1 MLGDHGYATFAL
13 GKWHLAPMIECSA
26 AGPHDNWPLQK
37 GFDRFY
43 GFLNGETD
51 QFHPEL
57 TYDNHP
63 IDPPGDPATGYHVSE
78 DLVDHAIEFVSDL
91 RGARPDRPFFTY
103 LAFGATHAPHQAP
116 PEYLAKYRGRF
127 DEGWDVA
134 RDEWFGRQQ
143 AMGIVPE
150 GTELAPRNFG
160 VQAWDDL
167 SDNQRLFACRLQE
180 AFAAFLDHTDAQI
193 GRFVDYLEAIG
204 ELDNTVFVVFSD
216 NGASQEGGAEGVM
229 NEFQW
234 FNGFPEDVDH
244 IVAERLDD
252 IGGPHSHTNYPWG
265 WAQAGNTPLKWYK
278 QNTFGGGVRDP
289 LVVHWPDGIADR
301 GGVRHQ
307 FCHVV
312 DLAPTFFEVLGIE
325 PPDERR
331 GVDQLPVAGTSLA
344 YTWAEPEAPTRKTVQ
359 YFEQMGHRGIWQ
371 DGWKAVTYHW
381 KGTPFADDK
390 WELYHLDEDF
400 SESRNLAETHPEKL
414 AELIDLWWAEAE
426 AHGVPPLDD
435 RTIELFASAP
445 RPGTPHATT
454 TYVYRPPV
462 AHLPS
467 DVSPRLGGRPYTI
480 TADIERASADEGGV
494 IVAMGSHAAGYSFF
508 LKDGRLGFDYN
519 DFGNHTV
526 LTADRD
532 VPLGRL
538 PVAVRFTR
546 EEEGAGTFTLL
557 VDDVAVAS
565 SPIPR
570 RVRIFGSMGLD
581 VGRDG
586 LSPVS
591 EQYEGAFPF
600 TGTLHEVRYDII
612 SRRCRSGRRRE
623 RGAGRLRHAVS
634 DRRCPG
640 RRRRSVGGAQDPQHG
655 PPKNGLDGRR
665 RQAPMGDEQVH
676 DLEGGGG
683 LEGRQHLVP
692 DGPVERV
699 QLPAEEGLH
708 LAAQRVAA
716 GGQAHGD
723 GRVLRGPHDGDPG
736 ERSEAVVLHR
746 SVGRE
751 AAGSDV
757 ERAVVVEEVEQRRR
771 PLHLTGDGPLG
782 ERVHVVEVA
791 EHRPERDP
799 GALGHGRRTGREVT
813 FAQEVEHGV
822 DHGVDVLLASG
833 PPSVEAL
840 GLGHGPDGSGSNHAN
855 TLPGPR

>member
-1 MLGDHGYATFAL
+1 MSTSGEPQFAGRIGRLVEDSEPWWPDAPRPPAFPTGTRAPNVVVVLLDDTGFAHFGCYGSTIETPTIDRLAAGGLRYTNFHTTALCSPTRACLLTGRNHHTVGMRGISNWDPGFPHMRGAITPHAATLGEVLGDHGYATFAL

-91 RGARPDRPFFTY
+91 RSARPDRPFFTY

-127 DEGWDVA
+127 DGGWDVA
-134 RDEWFGRQQ
+134 RAEWFGRQQ

-193 GRFVDYLEAIG
+193 GRFVDYLEASG

-244 IVAERLDD
+244 VVAERLDD

-344 YTWAEPEAPTRKTVQ
+344 YTWAEPEALTRKTVQ

-381 KGTPFADDK
+381 KGTPFADDT

-414 AELIDLWWAEAE
+414 AGLIDLWWAEAE

-435 RTIELFASAP
+435 RTIELFASEP

-480 TADIERASADEGGV
+480 TAYIERASADEGGV

-508 LKDGRLGFDYN
+508 VKDGRLGFDYN
-519 DFGNHTV
+519 DFGHHTV

-557 VDDVAVAS
+557 VDDVVVAS

-600 TGTLHEVRYDII
+600 TGALHEVRYDII
-612 SRRCRSGRRRE
+612 SRR
-623 RGAGRLRHAVS
+623 
-634 DRRCPG
+634 
-640 RRRRSVGGAQDPQHG
+640 
-655 PPKNGLDGRR
+655 
-665 RQAPMGDEQVH
+665 
-676 DLEGGGG
+676 
-683 LEGRQHLVP
+683 
-692 DGPVERV
+692 
-699 QLPAEEGLH
+699 
-708 LAAQRVAA
+708 
-716 GGQAHGD
+716 
-723 GRVLRGPHDGDPG
+723 
-736 ERSEAVVLHR
+736 SEAAD
-746 SVGRE
+746 
-751 AAGSDV
+751 AAV
-757 ERAVVVEEVEQRRR
+757 EERAGFGTQ
-771 PLHLTGDGPLG
+771 
-782 ERVHVVEVA
+782 
-791 EHRPERDP
+791 
-799 GALGHGRRTGREVT
+799 
-813 FAQEVEHGV
+813 
-822 DHGVDVLLASG
+822 
-833 PPSVEAL
+833 
-840 GLGHGPDGSGSNHAN
+840 
-855 TLPGPR
+855 